1 MSTSKVLL
9 PSAGR
14 VTESLRSFGYN
25 FNEAVC
31 DIVDNSIAANSTVIK
46 IHFNRNVLDE
56 IEFRILDNGHGIDG
70 QSDLE
75 QALTLGSEKKNTA
88 FNKFGLGLKTAST
101 SLCRR
106 LEVISKSTNGNILK
120 GVYDLDIIEKT
131 NTFTYDFPSEIPVED
146 KTLLTDYKSGTLI
159 VLKNFDKLSI
169 GKTKKSL
176 DKKIESLS
184 HYLSMTFQRFLD
196 DTIPTTHNI
205 KIFLNDEEIKPWDPF
220 LIDNE
225 NTEKVISEEIPKEEG
240 SKNFISFRGY
250 SVPRYNHFQ
259 DRAEAEISRVKKP
272 EFQGFYI
279 YREDR
284 LVMHGTWLN
293 LYSREPHQNLCR
305 IGIYFDRNFDDVFLS
320 DVKKSE
326 FKIVDEELMEHLQQC
341 TAPVRSN
348 AEKKYRDGRKKIIN
362 DDSKNAHKS
371 SHNLINNKENEL
383 NKFSD
388 VSFNEKTKE
397 TSFTNEFGKQ
407 ITKYKFEIPKN
418 ENQFH
423 IDPVESLED
432 GILFEPKFVKNE
444 DPSKPSSVCAMLNS
458 SHDFYRKVI
467 YKNYKNENIINSFDA
482 LIWSFC
488 NAELKTYSDPAKEN
502 YKELR
507 YQISRDLKKL
517 VEDFPEPKIEE
528 DEGAA

>member
-1 MSTSKVLL
+1 MSTSKVLI
-9 PSAGR
+9 PAAGR
-14 VTESLRSFGYN
+14 VTESLRNFGYS

-31 DIVDNSIAANSTVIK
+31 DIVDNSISANATEIK

-56 IEFRILDNGHGIDG
+56 IEFRILDNGHGIES

-106 LEVISKSTNGNILK
+106 LEVISKSINGNIIK

-131 NTFTYDFPSEIPVED
+131 NAFTYDFPTDIPVED
-146 KTLLTDYKSGTLI
+146 KTLLTDYTSGTLI
-159 VLKNFDKLSI
+159 ALKHFDKLSF
-169 GKTKKSL
+169 GKSKKSL
-176 DKKIESLS
+176 DNKINSLS

-196 DTIPTTHNI
+196 VSINTPHNI
-205 KIFLNDEEIKPWDPF
+205 QIFLNDVEIKPWDPF
-220 LIDNE
+220 LVDNE
-225 NTEKVISEEIPKEEG
+225 NTEKVISEEIPKEEN
-240 SKNFISFRGY
+240 SKNFISFRGF
-250 SVPRYNHFQ
+250 SLPRYNHL
-259 DRAEAEISRVKKP
+259 DKVEAEESRVKKP

-284 LVMHGTWLN
+284 LVMHGDWLG
-293 LYSREPHQNLCR
+293 LYSKEPHQNLCR
-305 IGIYFDRNFDDVFLS
+305 IGLYFDRNFDDIFLS

-326 FKIVDEELMEHLQQC
+326 FKIVDEDLLEYIQSC
-341 TAPVRSN
+341 TSPVRSN

-362 DDSKNAHKS
+362 DNSKNAHKS
-371 SHNLINNKENEL
+371 SHNIINNKENEL

-407 ITKYKFEIPKN
+407 TTKYKFEIPKN

-423 IDPVESLED
+423 IEPVDSLED
-432 GILFEPKFVKNE
+432 GILFEPKFIKND
-444 DPSKPSSVCAMLNS
+444 DPSKASSVCAMLNS
-458 SHDFYRKVI
+458 SHEFYRKVI
-467 YKNYKNENIINSFDA
+467 YKNYSNENIINSFDA

-502 YKELR
+502 YRELR